1 MQFRRTGLITKVV
14 IMVLMIY
21 MSISLLNL
29 RAQIQTTQS
38 QRDVLAA
45 QVAAKRL
52 DNQQLMQAIENSDD
66 PAMLEA
72 VAREKGFVKPNETL
86 YIDVAN

>member
-29 RAQIQTTQS
+29 RAQIQNTQS